1 MQKKVKSRGYPF
13 YRLKKK
19 KPQVFSFL
27 EKWPSANMGKCNDF
41 HFTDEEIKAQDRKEI
56 EVLHVL

>member
-1 MQKKVKSRGYPF
+1 MR
-13 YRLKKK
+13 
-19 KPQVFSFL
+19 
-27 EKWPSANMGKCNDF
+27 GKCNDF